1 MLLKWLLVGSK
12 IDQSEILNPIH
23 RELKPIIALLLLV
36 QLTKFIFLTTFYSMN
51 GLFMNLKSLLMP
63 HHNFHSVS
71 LILIPAI
78 SEIDLSVSTI
88 SILLFF
94 FSVLYHYLLDLWLS
108 SCFLSCVCEIQ
119 TQASSI
125 QGLC

>member
-36 QLTKFIFLTTFYSMN
+36 QLTKFIVLTTFYS
-51 GLFMNLKSLLMP
+51 MNLKSLLMP